1 MPPKK
6 KEEEKPR
13 IRWGRV
19 SNTLKMGLVG
29 LPNVGKSL
37 TFNVLTKLSV
47 PSANFPFCTIDPHEA
62 VVEVPDERFDWL
74 SSQFRPGSNV
84 RSVLKIWDIAG
95 LVPNAYLGEGLG
107 NAFLSNIQ
115 SVDGIYH
122 VCRAFDSEEVL
133 HTEGEVNPVRD
144 LGIIRNELIQKD
156 LAFCAGKLDEAQ
168 KKLKANP
175 KNKDMKEEVEC
186 LQKVEAMLKEGNTIR
201 SSDDWSAKDVET
213 INRCQFLTTKPVVYL
228 VNMSEKDYIRQKNK
242 FLAPIHEWVQ
252 ANGGGPIIPYSAEFE
267 AKVVEAGADEAARQK
282 VIEDLGAKKSMIDKI
297 IKTGY
302 EHLELIHFF
311 TVGPQEVRSWTIQKG
326 AKAPEAAGVIHSD
339 MERGFICAEIYKFD
353 DIKKEGSEAGVKA
366 AGKLQQCGKTYEMQ
380 DGDICFFKFNV
391 TSAPKK

>member
-13 IRWGRV
+13 IKWGRV

-37 TFNVLTKLSV
+37 TFNILTRLAV
-47 PSANFPFCTIDPHEA
+47 PSANYPFCTIDPHEA
-62 VVEVPDERFDWL
+62 VVEVPDARFDWL
-74 SSQFRPGSNV
+74 SDKFRPGSNV

-95 LVPNAYLGEGLG
+95 LVPNAHKGEGLG

-122 VCRAFDSEEVL
+122 VCRAFEDSEIQ

-144 LGIIRNELIQKD
+144 LDIIRNELIQKD
-156 LAFCAGKLDEAQ
+156 LAFCNGKLDEAQ
-168 KKLKANP
+168 KKLKSTP
-175 KNKDMKEEVEC
+175 KDKERKEEVDT
-186 LQKVEAMLKEGNTIR
+186 LQKVYTMLEEGKTIR
-201 SSDDWSAKDVET
+201 SSNDWNAKEVET

-242 FLAPIHEWVQ
+242 WLAPINEWVQ
-252 ANGGGPIIPYSAEFE
+252 NNGGGPIIPYSAEFE
-267 AKVVEAGADEAARQK
+267 AKLVDIADPEERQK
-282 VIEDLGAKKSMIDKI
+282 TMEDLGAKKSMIDKI
-297 IKTGY
+297 ITTGY

-311 TVGPQEVRSWTIQKG
+311 TVGPTEVRSWTIQKG
-326 AKAPEAAGVIHSD
+326 AKAPEAAGTIHSD

-353 DIKKEGSEAGVKA
+353 DIKEAGTEAQVKA
-366 AGKLQQCGKTYEMQ
+366 NGKLQQCGKTYEMQ

-391 TSAPKK
+391 TSTGKK

>member
-6 KEEEKPR
+6 KEEEKPK

-37 TFNVLTKLSV
+37 TFNVLTRLSV
-47 PSANFPFCTIDPHEA
+47 PSANYPFCTIEPHEA
-62 VVEVPDERFDWL
+62 VVEVPDIRFDWL
-74 SSQFRPGSNV
+74 SSNFKPGSNV
-84 RSVLKIWDIAG
+84 KSVLKIWDIAG
-95 LVPNAYLGEGLG
+95 LVPNAYKGEGLG

-144 LGIIRNELIQKD
+144 LNIIRNELIQKD
-156 LAFCAGKLDEAQ
+156 LAFCHGKLDEAQ
-168 KKLKANP
+168 KKLKASP
-175 KNKDMKEEVEC
+175 KNKEFKEEVDTLARC
-186 LQKVEAMLKEGNTIR
+186 EAMLKEGETIR
-201 SSDDWSAKDVET
+201 STDEWTAKEVDV

-228 VNMSEKDYIRQKNK
+228 INMSEKDFIRQKNK
-242 FLAPIHEWVQ
+242 FLVSIFEWVKN
-252 ANGGGPIIPYSAEFE
+252 NGGGPVIPYSAEFE
-267 AKVVEAGADEAARQK
+267 AKVTEQADGDREKFIKDSGAQ
-282 VIEDLGAKKSMIDKI
+282 KSMTDKI

-302 EHLELIHFF
+302 EFLDLIHFF
-311 TVGPQEVRSWTIQKG
+311 TVGPTEVRSWTIQKG
-326 AKAPEAAGVIHSD
+326 AKAPEAAGTIHSD
-339 MERGFICAEIYKFD
+339 MERGFICAEIFKFE
-353 DIKKEGSEAGVKA
+353 DIKEAGSEAGVKA
-366 AGKLQQCGKTYEMQ
+366 NGKLQQCGKTYEMC

-391 TSAPKK
+391 TSAAKK

>member
-37 TFNVLTKLSV
+37 TFNILTRLTV
-47 PSANFPFCTIDPHEA
+47 PSANYPFCTIDPHEA

-74 SSQFRPGSNV
+74 SMAFRPGSNV
-84 RSVLKIWDIAG
+84 KSVLKIWDIAG
-95 LVPNAYLGEGLG
+95 LVPNAHKGEGLG

-115 SVDGIYH
+115 AVDGIYH
-122 VCRAFDSEEVL
+122 VCRAFEEADVL
-133 HTEGEVNPVRD
+133 HTEGEVSPVRD
-144 LGIIRNELIQKD
+144 LEIIRNELVQKD

-168 KKLKANP
+168 KKLKASP
-175 KNKDMKEEVEC
+175 KDKERKEDVDI
-186 LQKVEAMLKEGNTIR
+186 LTKVHQILLEGKTIR
-201 SSDDWSAKDVET
+201 SSDDWTAKEVDV

-228 VNMSEKDYIRQKNK
+228 VNLSEKDFIRQKNK
-242 FLAPIHEWVQ
+242 FLAPIAEWVSN
-252 ANGGGPIIPYSAEFE
+252 NGGGPIIPYSAEFE
-267 AKVVEAGADEAARQK
+267 AKLVEVADPEEREK
-282 VIEDLGAKKSMIDKI
+282 LLTDLGAKKSMIDKI

-302 EHLELIHFF
+302 EHLDLIHFF
-311 TVGPQEVRSWTIQKG
+311 TVGPQEVRSWTTQKG
-326 AKAPEAAGVIHSD
+326 AKAPEAAGTIHSD

-353 DIKKEGSEAGVKA
+353 DIKEAGSEAQVKA
-366 AGKLQQCGKTYEMQ
+366 NGKLQQCGKTYEMQ

-391 TSAPKK
+391 TTASKK

>member
-1 MPPKK
+1 MAPKK
-6 KEEEKPR
+6 KEEEKPK

-37 TFNVLTKLSV
+37 TFNVLTRLSV
-47 PSANFPFCTIDPHEA
+47 PSANYPFCTIDPHEA
-62 VVEVPDERFDWL
+62 VVEVPDIRFDWL
-74 SSQFRPGSNV
+74 SSNFKPGSNV
-84 RSVLKIWDIAG
+84 KSVLKIWDIAG
-95 LVPNAYLGEGLG
+95 LVPNAYKGEGLG

-144 LGIIRNELIQKD
+144 LDIIRNELIQKD
-156 LAFCAGKLDEAQ
+156 LQFCSGKLDEAQ
-168 KKLKANP
+168 KKLRAAP
-175 KNKDMKEEVEC
+175 KSKELKEEVETLTKC
-186 LQKVEAMLKEGNTIR
+186 EQLLKEGVTIR
-201 SSDDWSAKDVET
+201 SCDDWKAAEVET

-228 VNMSEKDYIRQKNK
+228 INLSEKDYIRQKNK
-242 FLAPIHEWVQ
+242 FLPTIFEWVK
-252 ANGGGPIIPYSAEFE
+252 ANGGGPVIPFSAEFE
-267 AKVVEAGADEAARQK
+267 AKVVEQAEADREK
-282 VIEDLGAKKSMIDKI
+282 FIKDLGASKSMIDKI

-302 EHLELIHFF
+302 EHLDLIHFF
-311 TVGPQEVRSWTIQKG
+311 TVGVTEVRSWTIQKG
-326 AKAPEAAGVIHSD
+326 AKAPEAAGTIHSD

-353 DIKKEGSEAGVKA
+353 DIKEAGSEAGVKA
-366 AGKLQQCGKTYEMQ
+366 NGKLQQCGKTYEMH

-391 TSAPKK
+391 TNAPKK